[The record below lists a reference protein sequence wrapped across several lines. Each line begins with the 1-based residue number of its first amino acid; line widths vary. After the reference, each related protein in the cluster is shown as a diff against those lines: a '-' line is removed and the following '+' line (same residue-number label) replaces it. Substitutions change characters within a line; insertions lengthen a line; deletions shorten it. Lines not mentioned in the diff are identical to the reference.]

1 MAWGR
6 VPFARMDLHTF
17 ILDDMDGLVADWVGF
32 ARTLP
37 GCAHRPEPELR
48 DHAEAMLR
56 AIATDITSSQTPGEQ
71 LAKSHGLAPRSSAAD
86 THAEEHGS
94 HRFGQGFDIN
104 ELVAEFRALR
114 ASVIRR
120 WSAARAP
127 RAVDGLDEFVR
138 FNEAIDQAIAESL
151 WRFADHAR
159 ARDQEH
165 ERLRALEFRRSERTF
180 FALIEH
186 APFGVYVVDA
196 QLRLRQVNHGAREG
210 PFVNVRPLEG
220 RALAEALRTIW
231 PEPVAHDVHD
241 AFVHTLQTGEPYR
254 SPRFVNR
261 RADVDAVES
270 YEWELHRLRLPDGQD
285 GVVCYYFD
293 STQLRAAEEALREAD
308 RRKDRFLATLAH
320 ELRNPLAPIRQAAA
334 LARSPG
340 VPPERLRWSVEVIER
355 QAARM
360 ALLLD
365 DLLDVSRITRGR
377 LRLHRRRVELAE
389 VLRPA
394 VETAMPLV
402 QAKRQ
407 VLRVAVPD
415 VPIVVHGDPLRLS
428 QVVANLLANASRYS
442 GEGAAIELQAERD
455 GDQACVRVRDQ
466 GIGIPADQLEA
477 VFQMF
482 SQGSAPAVFK
492 EGGLGVGLA
501 LARGLAEL
509 HGGTLQARSDG
520 PGQGAEFILC
530 LPSLED
536 DQAPV
541 RAPAEPQALGR
552 ESVLVIDDNADAADS
567 LSELLRLRGHE
578 VQTAYSGPQGLERAA
593 SCPPQLVLLDIGM
606 PGMDGYEVAQRLRAL
621 PGGEAFT
628 IVAVTGWGQQ
638 ADRQRTAAAGI
649 DFHFTKPVEEAELQP
664 ALAQARRRAA
674 G

>member
-1 MAWGR
+1 
-6 VPFARMDLHTF
+6 MDLHTF

-37 GCAHRPEPELR
+37 GCAHRQEDELR

-56 AIATDITSSQTPGEQ
+56 AIAADITSSQSPGEQ
-71 LAKSHGLAPRSSAAD
+71 LAKSHGLAPRHSEAD

-94 HRFGQGFDIN
+94 HRFSQGFDIN

-120 WSAARAP
+120 WSAAQSPASM
-127 RAVDGLDEFVR
+127 DGLDEFVR

-151 WRFADHAR
+151 WRFAEQAR
-159 ARDQEH
+159 ARDHEH
-165 ERLRALEFRRSERTF
+165 ERLREQAFRRSERTF

-196 QLRLRQVNHGAREG
+196 QLRLREVNHGAREG
-210 PFVNVRPLEG
+210 AFVNVRPLQG
-220 RALAEALRTIW
+220 RDLAEALHTIW
-231 PEPVAHDVHD
+231 PDAVAREVHA
-241 AFVHTLQTGEPYR
+241 AFVHTLRTGEPYR
-254 SPRFVNR
+254 APRFVNR

-340 VPPERLRWSVEVIER
+340 VSPERRQWSVEVIDR

-377 LRLHRRRVELAE
+377 MRLHRRRVELAE
-389 VLRPA
+389 VVRSA
-394 VETAMPLV
+394 VETVLPQV

-407 VLRVAVPD
+407 ALHVVVPD
-415 VPIVVHGDPLRLS
+415 TPLVVHGDPLRLS

-442 GEGAAIELQAERD
+442 GDGAPIEVQAWGD
-455 GDQACVRVRDQ
+455 GEQACVRVRDQ

-482 SQGSAPAVFK
+482 SQGTAPAVFK

-509 HGGTLQARSDG
+509 HGGTLQAHSDG
-520 PGQGAEFILC
+520 PDRGAEFVMR
-530 LPSLED
+530 LPWHPG

-541 RAPAEPQALGR
+541 SSPAESPALGR

-567 LSELLRLRGHE
+567 LSELLRQRGHE
-578 VQTAYSGPQGLERAA
+578 VQTAYGGMQGLDRAA
-593 SCPPQLVLLDIGM
+593 AFRPQLVLLDIGM

-621 PGGEAFT
+621 PGGDAFT

-649 DFHFTKPVEEAELQP
+649 DFHFTKPVDEAELQP
-664 ALAQARRRAA
+664 ALAEARRRTAA
-674 G
+674 

>member
-1 MAWGR
+1 
-6 VPFARMDLHTF
+6 MDLHTF
-17 ILDDMDGLVADWVGF
+17 ILDDMDGLVADWVSF

-37 GCAHRPEPELR
+37 GCAHRQEDELR

-56 AIATDITSSQTPGEQ
+56 AIAVDITSSQSPGEQ
-71 LAKSHGLAPRSSAAD
+71 LAKSHGLAPRSSAAE

-94 HRFGQGFDIN
+94 HRFSQGFDIN
-104 ELVAEFRALR
+104 QLVAEFRALR

-120 WSAARAP
+120 WTATQVPAS
-127 RAVDGLDEFVR
+127 VEGLEEIVR

-151 WRFADHAR
+151 WRFANEAR
-159 ARDQEH
+159 ERDDAHVRGREQD
-165 ERLRALEFRRSERTF
+165 FRRSERTF
-180 FALIEH
+180 FELIEH
-186 APFGVYVVDA
+186 APFGVYVVDG
-196 QLRLRQVNHGAREG
+196 QLRLRHVNRGSREG
-210 PFVNVRPLEG
+210 PFINVRPLQG
-220 RALAEALRTIW
+220 RDLAEALHTIW
-231 PEPVAHDVHD
+231 PDAVAREVHA
-241 AFVHTLQTGEPYR
+241 AFVHTLRTGEPYR

-389 VLRPA
+389 VLRAA

-402 QAKRQ
+402 QSKRQ
-407 VLRVAVPD
+407 VLHVVVPD
-415 VPIVVHGDPLRLS
+415 TPLVVHGDPLRLS

-442 GEGAAIELQAERD
+442 GEGTAIELQADRD

-530 LPSLED
+530 LPSLKD

-567 LSELLRLRGHE
+567 LS
-578 VQTAYSGPQGLERAA
+578 AA
-593 SCPPQLVLLDIGM
+593 WP
-606 PGMDGYEVAQRLRAL
+606 
-621 PGGEAFT
+621 
-628 IVAVTGWGQQ
+628 
-638 ADRQRTAAAGI
+638 
-649 DFHFTKPVEEAELQP
+649 
-664 ALAQARRRAA
+664 
-674 G
+674 